1 MARGSVGKILPASC
15 CRGEENF
22 PPSFSASCAHAQP
35 MCVETRPHGRSP
47 LSDGAIRSMTLPSV
61 LYEALRPRVG
71 SHILHGL
78 GARIYEY
85 DWVRS
90 GFIDTPL
97 CRRHTTPPLSRT
109 SWPSAPHAYGGCSS
123 LLFADK
129 AKPICE
135 AQIGGE
141 LIKMHG
147 HRARTCFMRHN
158 GRKWVWKG
166 GEKTGRGSHV
176 GKEKEG
182 NTYQYEDPT
191 TSQRTWTAALQHRQA
206 MTPFQSR
213 QEQVQTPWLRV

>member
-1 MARGSVGKILPASC
+1 MGWAPAS
-15 CRGEENF
+15 
-22 PPSFSASCAHAQP
+22 
-35 MCVETRPHGRSP
+35 
-47 LSDGAIRSMTLPSV
+47 
-61 LYEALRPRVG
+61 
-71 SHILHGL
+71 
-78 GARIYEY
+78 
-85 DWVRS
+85 
-90 GFIDTPL
+90 
-97 CRRHTTPPLSRT
+97 
-109 SWPSAPHAYGGCSS
+109 HAYGGCSS

-135 AQIGGE
+135 AQYRMAYAQIGGE

-147 HRARTCFMRHN
+147 LVLWGN
-158 GRKWVWKG
+158 GGEWVWNG

>member
-1 MARGSVGKILPASC
+1 
-15 CRGEENF
+15 
-22 PPSFSASCAHAQP
+22 
-35 MCVETRPHGRSP
+35 
-47 LSDGAIRSMTLPSV
+47 MTLSSV

-71 SHILHGL
+71 SHILHGP

-85 DWVRS
+85 VWVRS
-90 GFIDTPL
+90 GFIDTPS

-109 SWPSAPHAYGGCSS
+109 SSQGRRRHTRMEGAHRCYLLTKQSRSVRHSLAWHTRRSAAS
-123 LLFADK
+123 LSRCTD
-129 AKPICE
+129 
-135 AQIGGE
+135 IG
-141 LIKMHG
+141 HG
-147 HRARTCFMRHN
+147 LVLGN

-166 GEKTGRGSHV
+166 GEKTGRGSHD

>member
-1 MARGSVGKILPASC
+1 
-15 CRGEENF
+15 
-22 PPSFSASCAHAQP
+22 
-35 MCVETRPHGRSP
+35 
-47 LSDGAIRSMTLPSV
+47 MTLPSV

-85 DWVRS
+85 VWVRS

-129 AKPICE
+129 AKPIRE
-135 AQIGGE
+135 AQSRMAYAQIGGE

-147 HRARTCFMRHN
+147 HRARTRFMRQREEM
-158 GRKWVWKG
+158 GVERRRED
-166 GEKTGRGSHV
+166 GER
-176 GKEKEG
+176 E
-182 NTYQYEDPT
+182 P
-191 TSQRTWTAALQHRQA
+191 
-206 MTPFQSR
+206 
-213 QEQVQTPWLRV
+213 

>member
-1 MARGSVGKILPASC
+1 MLCPGCLAARTTHSFRLVVSVDYFPSPTSSWPVGQWERFCPHPAVEARKISPHLSLPLAHMHNRCVWRRAHMAG
-15 CRGEENF
+15 
-22 PPSFSASCAHAQP
+22 H
-35 MCVETRPHGRSP
+35 

-158 GRKWVWKG
+158 GRKWVWKC
-166 GEKTGRGSHV
+166 GEKTGRGSPVSYTHL
-176 GKEKEG
+176 
-182 NTYQYEDPT
+182 TLPT
-191 TSQRTWTAALQHRQA
+191 ILL
-206 MTPFQSR
+206 
-213 QEQVQTPWLRV
+213 V